1 VVEEWRRRVAAE
13 YGSAGIT
20 AQVLTWGI
28 QAGLPAPLLHT
39 AARIVRDELD
49 HAELSHGVVQ
59 ALGGDGT
66 AVDLAT
72 EDLAF
77 TADDGLLGN
86 LARTVAR
93 SFCIGET
100 LAVPYFAEMRRR
112 AGHPAVLAALDRILA
127 DEAAHRA
134 FGWDALDA
142 ILGIDPAV
150 APWLSER
157 LPRLKGT
164 FAGYAAPPDAPAL
177 TEDERAC
184 GLLEHAEYAALF
196 ARTWAED
203 VAPRFARRGI
213 A

>member
-1 VVEEWRRRVAAE
+1 M
-13 YGSAGIT
+13 
-20 AQVLTWGI
+20 L
-28 QAGLPAPLLHT
+28 
-39 AARIVRDELD
+39 
-49 HAELSHGVVQ
+49 
-59 ALGGDGT
+59 
-66 AVDLAT
+66 
-72 EDLAF
+72 F
-77 TADDGLLGN
+77 
-86 LARTVAR
+86 R
-93 SFCIGET
+93 S
-100 LAVPYFAEMRRR
+100 
-112 AGHPAVLAALDRILA
+112 LDRILA